1 MSFMIEF
8 IYHVLTIIMLHDYIP
23 VAGGVI
29 DEDAQ
34 ILQFAYEIA
43 GL

>member
-1 MSFMIEF
+1 MFEILEL
-8 IYHVLTIIMLHDYIP
+8 IYHYLTIIALHDYIP

-29 DEDAQ
+29 EEDSP
-34 ILQFAYEIA
+34 LLELAYQIA

>member
-1 MSFMIEF
+1 MSFALEF
-8 IYHVLTIIMLHDYIP
+8 IYHIMTIIMLHDYIP

-29 DEDAQ
+29 EEDSEL
-34 ILQFAYEIA
+34 LQFAYEIA